1 MPQVI
6 NSNILSLTA
15 QRNLNRTQ
23 GDLATS
29 IQRLSSGLRVNSAKD
44 DAAGLAISDRFTT
57 QLRGLNQ
64 AARNANDGVSFSQ
77 VAEGA
82 LSTIGDSLQRIRE
95 LAVQSI
101 NDTNSPQD
109 RQSLNNEVNQLISE
123 INRIANTTQFNGQ
136 DILDGTLSSLSFQ
149 IGANQNQTLS
159 VTGVDARGQQLGA
172 RVVEGGSI
180 DRTALAALITADD
193 VSVNGAA
200 IDLSGLTAAT
210 SSVAEV
216 VEAINN
222 EFQTSGI
229 VAQTASSTSS
239 GDLTYAANA
248 AAQTLTL
255 NGVDIN
261 IGASA
266 AIADVA
272 SAINSASD
280 ATGVSASVTGAATL
294 ELTSAGSD
302 IEFTDGLTNGGANV
316 LGGDEDFFAGIVFSG
331 DVGQS
336 ITLGGSYTNTAG
348 TAGLATIDNTFTDDV
363 VNGVN
368 VLTAGSADNALRTID
383 FALQQVSTLRS
394 EFGAIQNRLESTISN
409 LQIGAENFTAARS
422 RILDADFAAET
433 AAFTRAQILQQA
445 GISQVAQANALP
457 QSVLGLLG

>member
-57 QLRGLNQ
+57 QVRGLDQ
-64 AARNANDGVSFSQ
+64 AIRNANDAVSFSQ

-82 LSTIGDSLQRIRE
+82 LSTIGDGLQRIRE

-109 RQSLNNEVNQLISE
+109 RQSLNNEVSQLISE
-123 INRIANTTQFNGQ
+123 INRVANSTQFNGQ
-136 DILDGTLSSLSFQ
+136 DILDGTLDSLTFQ
-149 IGANQNQTLS
+149 IGANQNQTLG

-180 DRTALAALITADD
+180 DRTALDALITADD

-200 IDLSGLTAAT
+200 VDLSGLTAGT
-210 SSVAEV
+210 SNVSAVVA
-216 VEAINN
+216 AINN
-222 EFQTSGI
+222 EFQTSGV
-229 VAQTASSTSS
+229 VAQLETTTSS
-239 GDLTYAANA
+239 GDLTYGANA
-248 AAQTLTL
+248 AAQTLNINGADIEIGGAATL
-255 NGVDIN
+255 
-261 IGASA
+261 
-266 AIADVA
+266 ADVV

-280 ATGVSASVTGAATL
+280 STGVSASATGAATL
-294 ELTSAGSD
+294 ELTSDGSD
-302 IEFTDGLTNGGANV
+302 IEFTDGGTAL
-316 LGGDEDFFAGIVFSG
+316 LGGSEDFFAGITFSG
-331 DVGQS
+331 AVGES
-336 ITLGGSYTNTAG
+336 ITLAG
-348 TAGLATIDNTFTDDV
+348 TYANTGGDADLNAIDATFSDDV
-363 VNGVN
+363 LNGVD
-368 VLTAGSADNALRTID
+368 VLTAGSADDALRTLD
-383 FALQQVSTLRS
+383 FALQQVSNLRS
-394 EFGAIQNRLESTISN
+394 EFGAIQNRLESTITN
-409 LQIGAENFTAARS
+409 LQIGTENFSAARS

-445 GISQVAQANALP
+445 GVAQVAQANALP

>member
-23 GDLATS
+23 GDLSTS

-57 QLRGLNQ
+57 QVRGLNQ
-64 AARNANDGVSFSQ
+64 AIRNANDAVSFSQ

-82 LSTIGDSLQRIRE
+82 LSTIGDGLQRIRE

-123 INRIANTTQFNGQ
+123 INRVANSTQFNGQ
-136 DILDGTLSSLSFQ
+136 DILDGGLSSLTFQ

-159 VTGVDARGQQLGA
+159 VDGVDARGQQLGA
-172 RVVEGGSI
+172 RVVEAGSI
-180 DRTALAALITADD
+180 DRTALSALITADD

-200 IDLSGLTAAT
+200 VDLSGLTAAT
-210 SSVAEV
+210 SSVGDV
-216 VEAINN
+216 VNAINN
-222 EFQTSGI
+222 VFQSSGV
-229 VAQTASSTSS
+229 VAKAETTVSS
-239 GDLTYAANA
+239 GDLTYAATA
-248 AAQTLTL
+248 SAQTLTL
-255 NGVDIN
+255 NGVDIE

-266 AIADVA
+266 AIADVV
-272 SAINSASD
+272 SAINSSSD
-280 ATGVSASVTGAATL
+280 ATGVSAEATGAATL
-294 ELTSAGSD
+294 ALSSEGSD
-302 IEFTDGLTNGGANV
+302 IEFTDGATAV
-316 LGGDEDFFAGIVFSG
+316 LGGSEDFFAGITFSG
-331 DVGQS
+331 DVGQA
-336 ITLGGSYTNTAG
+336 ITLGGTYTNTAG
-348 TAGLATIDNTFTDDV
+348 TATLATIDDTFADEV

-368 VLTAGSADNALRTID
+368 ILTADSSNSALRTVD
-383 FALQQVSTLRS
+383 FALQQVSNLRS
-394 EFGAIQNRLESTISN
+394 EFGAIQNRLESTITN
-409 LQIGAENFTAARS
+409 LQIGSENFSAARS
-422 RILDADFAAET
+422 RIIDADFAAET

-445 GISQVAQANALP
+445 GVSQVAQANALP